1 MTPIALP
8 ENTDRLLRPLGDNDM
23 ESLRQTVAVIVHDQP
38 RDRIA
43 TIHYAANSWSTT
55 PAWTI
60 PGGKVEVGER
70 LDGAA
75 ARELREETGL
85 IVEPEHLRL
94 VHTIQVRVGW
104 DGKGPFLLSVFLAT
118 TWRGELTN
126 AEPDKHLAVT
136 WSPSDARPLPMFPTS
151 HAALTLYLRGGRG
164 FSTHGWDD
172 EPFDPRTLVDV

>member
-1 MTPIALP
+1 
-8 ENTDRLLRPLGDNDM
+8 M
-23 ESLRQTVAVIVHDQP
+23 ESLRQAVAVIAHDRARQLV
-38 RDRIA
+38 A

-70 LDGAA
+70 LDQAA

-85 IVEPEHLRL
+85 ITDPEDLRL
-94 VHTIQVRVGW
+94 VHTIQVRAGW

-126 AEPDKHLAVT
+126 TEPDKHLAVT
-136 WSPSDARPLPMFPTS
+136 WSPADAPPLPMFPTA
-151 HAALTLYLRGGRG
+151 HAALTLHFSGGRG

-172 EPFDPRTLVDV
+172 ERFDPRTLVGA